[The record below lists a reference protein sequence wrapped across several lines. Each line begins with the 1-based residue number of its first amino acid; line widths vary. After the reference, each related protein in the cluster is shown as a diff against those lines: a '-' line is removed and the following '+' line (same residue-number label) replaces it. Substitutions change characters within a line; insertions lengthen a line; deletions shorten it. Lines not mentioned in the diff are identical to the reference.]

1 VVGDK
6 RVVAEVMAT
15 MVTVGHG
22 GRIEERGK
30 PRCAEGGNSESVDG
44 HGGGRR
50 ASLIGVMA
58 VAIWHWGC

>member
-1 VVGDK
+1 
-6 RVVAEVMAT
+6 MAT